1 MVKWFVV
8 GLVSGMVAMSF
19 MDNARATVAEDV
31 WVVEYNCP
39 DFSDCNG
46 VFATEEG
53 ARESI
58 ENDFARCSDIW
69 HDIEMREDD
78 EDWKT
83 WNFVIWCEDDLQY
96 EEIEVTMYRTEIQ

>member
-8 GLVSGMVAMSF
+8 GLVFGMVAMSF

-31 WVVEYNCP
+31 WVVEYNRP
-39 DFSDCNG
+39 DFADCNG
-46 VFATEEG
+46 VFATKEG
-53 ARESI
+53 AEESI
-58 ENDFARCSDIW
+58 ADDFERCSDIW
-69 HDIEMREDD
+69 HDIELREDN

-96 EEIEVTMYRTEIQ
+96 EEIEVSIYRTEIQ